1 MDVREDHSM
10 ARTFLVA
17 VVAMAALTGCAR
29 GARPDAGPDTEPAA
43 GPAAVKEI
51 GIYSAVVRRY
61 ISTPNDNSFPGKTF
75 TTVYVLDGTSA
86 GAGDPMASPG
96 ADTPIPEETRGE
108 ITADLADV
116 TKVVFIAD
124 RDTVL
129 ESNGTCPHV
138 KDGAVLMTLG
148 PPTGDDT
155 EVTVA
160 VNGFVACLGATWL
173 TYVVHHDPGV
183 GWKVTGTTG
192 SMAVA

>member
-1 MDVREDHSM
+1 VSTNVWEDLSM
-10 ARTFLVA
+10 ARTFLIA

-29 GARPDAGPDTEPAA
+29 GAEPEAAA
-43 GPAAVKEI
+43 GPAVAKET
-51 GIYSAVVRRY
+51 GIYSAVLRRY
-61 ISTPNDNSFPGKTF
+61 IGTPNDNSFPGQTF
-75 TTVYVLDGTSA
+75 ATVYVMAGTSA
-86 GAGDPMASPG
+86 GAGDPLASPDT
-96 ADTPIPEETRGE
+96 DTPIPEETRGE

-116 TKVVFIAD
+116 AQVAFIAD

-138 KDGAVLMTLG
+138 KDGAILMTLG

-183 GWKVTGTTG
+183 GWHVTGTTG